1 MGENREIKLVN
12 RIIYHIDIEVLTGL
26 HIGGTKEIYGIGGI
40 DSPVIKNPITN
51 KPIIPGSSI
60 KGKLKSL
67 MNLAGVLNNQN
78 NVIFAGNNEG
88 PTRGIFRDMMLTEK
102 SSMLLEKQLG
112 DFTYTEIKTENK
124 INPLTGTSEGGL
136 RFIERVPAGAVFSGE
151 IIMNIYNEDNADCFR
166 DSLEQG
172 FRLLE
177 HNYLGGSGTRGY
189 GKVKISVASTDV
201 L

>member
-1 MGENREIKLVN
+1 LVN

-51 KPIIPGSSI
+51 MPIIPGSSI

-67 MNLAGVLNNQN
+67 MNLAGVLNDQN
-78 NVIFAGNNEG
+78 DVIFAGNNEG

-102 SSMLLEKQLG
+102 SSKLLEKKLG

>member
-51 KPIIPGSSI
+51 MPIIPGSSI